1 MDPNNMGID
10 PHLAYLI
17 PVFGIMALIGIA
29 IVLIPLWQ
37 ICKKAGFS
45 PWLSLLVLLYPVG
58 GLILLYV
65 LAFARWKV
73 APLPQYA
80 GGYPPPAYPPAYPP
94 AVYPP
99 AAPPPANPDNPYPR
113 T

>member
-10 PHLAYLI
+10 QHLAYLI
-17 PVFGIMALIGIA
+17 PLFGIMALIGIA
-29 IVLIPLWQ
+29 VVLIPLWQ

-73 APLPQYA
+73 VPIAQPSIY
-80 GGYPPPAYPPAYPP
+80 PPAYPPAYPP
-94 AVYPP
+94 SAYPP
-99 AAPPPANPDNPYPR
+99 AAPPGNPGGPYQQS
-113 T
+113 

>member
-10 PHLAYLI
+10 QHLAYLI
-17 PVFGIMALIGIA
+17 PLFGIMALIGIA
-29 IVLIPLWQ
+29 VELIPLWQ

-73 APLPQYA
+73 VPIAQPSIY
-80 GGYPPPAYPPAYPP
+80 PPAYPPAYPP
-94 AVYPP
+94 SAYPP
-99 AAPPPANPDNPYPR
+99 AAPPPGNPGGPYQQS
-113 T
+113 

>member
-1 MDPNNMGID
+1 MDPNSMGID
-10 PHLAYLI
+10 PHLAYLM
-17 PVFGIMALIGIA
+17 PFVFFLGLFFIA
-29 IVLIPLWQ
+29 IVIIPLWQ

-45 PWLSLLVLLYPVG
+45 PWLSLLILVPFG

-80 GGYPPPAYPPAYPP
+80 GGYPPTAYPPAYPP
-94 AVYPP
+94 SAYPP
-99 AAPPPANPDNPYPR
+99 AAPPPANPNDPYPR
-113 T
+113 G

>member
-17 PVFGIMALIGIA
+17 PLFGIMALVGMA

-73 APLPQYA
+73 VPIAQ
-80 GGYPPPAYPPAYPP
+80 GSSYPPAAYPPAYPP
-94 AVYPP
+94 AAYPP
-99 AAPPPANPDNPYPR
+99 AAPPPATPGGPYQSS
-113 T
+113 